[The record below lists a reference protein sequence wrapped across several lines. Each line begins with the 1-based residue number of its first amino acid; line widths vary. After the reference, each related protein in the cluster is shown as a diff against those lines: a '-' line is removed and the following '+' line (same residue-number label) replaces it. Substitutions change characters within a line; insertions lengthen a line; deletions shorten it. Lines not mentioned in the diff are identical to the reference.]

1 MYLAK
6 TAGGEIERMKPFEIN
21 EKLYKH
27 YKEAKEIADGR
38 LVAVL
43 LQGSQNY
50 GLDYEKS
57 DIDSKAIL
65 VPSFND
71 IVLNKKPISTTH
83 IRDNEEHIDL
93 KDIRLMFQCYKKQNL
108 NFVETLFTKYKF
120 IKQEYWVEWEKLI
133 NAREQIARY
142 NPFAAVKS
150 MKGIA
155 MEKYHALKHPYPIA
169 IKEIEKFGYSSK
181 QLHHLLR
188 VEDFLYKY
196 IAGVPYEECIT
207 PTEIKRDELL
217 RIKANPGLFTPETA
231 EKIAANALINIENMA
246 DDYCLKVENKGN
258 QEIEDLFNEV
268 LTNIIKMSIRSEIL

>member
-1 MYLAK
+1 
-6 TAGGEIERMKPFEIN
+6 MKPFEIN

-108 NFVETLFTKYKF
+108 NFVETLFTDYRF
-120 IKQEYWVEWEKLI
+120 IEQVYQVEWEKLV

-142 NPFAAVKS
+142 NPYIAVKS

-155 MEKYHALKHPYPIA
+155 MEKYHALKHPYPVA
-169 IKEIEKFGYSSK
+169 AEEIEKFGYASK

-196 IAGVPYEECIT
+196 IAGAPYKECMT

-217 RIKANPGLFTPETA
+217 RIKANPGLFKPETA
-231 EKIAANALINIENMA
+231 QKIADTALTNICDFA
-246 DDYCLKVENKGN
+246 QDFCLKIENKGN
-258 QEIEDLFNEV
+258 PEVEALLNEV
-268 LTNIIKMSIRSEIL
+268 LTNIIKINIRGEIL

>member
-1 MYLAK
+1 MNASL
-6 TAGGEIERMKPFEIN
+6 TNER
-21 EKLYKH
+21 LYDH
-27 YKEAKEIADGR
+27 YKEAKEIADER

-108 NFVETLFTKYKF
+108 NFVETLFTDFRY
-120 IKQEYWVEWEKLI
+120 IRLRYEEEWKKLI
-133 NAREQIARY
+133 DAREQIARY

-155 MEKYHALKHPYPIA
+155 MEKHHALTHPYPCA
-169 IKEIEKFGYSSK
+169 IEELERFGYASK

-188 VEDFLYKY
+188 VEDFITKYVSDAPYKK
-196 IAGVPYEECIT
+196 CMT
-207 PTEIKRDELL
+207 PSETKVDQLM
-217 RIKANPGLFTPETA
+217 RIKTNPGLFSAETA
-231 EKIAANALINIENMA
+231 QKIADNALKNIIEVSDN
-246 DDYCLKVENKGN
+246 YCQLVENKGN
-258 QEIEDLFNEV
+258 SEIEALLNEV
-268 LTNIIKMSIRSEIL
+268 LTNIMKISIRSELMW

>member
-1 MYLAK
+1 
-6 TAGGEIERMKPFEIN
+6 MKSFKIN
-21 EKLYKH
+21 ERLYEH

-71 IVLNKKPISTTH
+71 IVLNKKPISTTY

-108 NFVETLFTKYKF
+108 NFVETLFTDYQF
-120 IKQEYWVEWEKLI
+120 VEQVYQVEWEKLV

-142 NPFAAVKS
+142 NPHTAVRS

-169 IKEIEKFGYSSK
+169 AEEIEKFGYASK

-188 VEDFLYKY
+188 IEDFLYKY
-196 IAGVPYEECIT
+196 IAGAPYKECMT
-207 PTEIKRDELL
+207 PTSIKRDELL
-217 RIKANPGLFTPETA
+217 RIKANPGLFRPETA
-231 EKIAANALINIENMA
+231 QKIADTALTNICDFA
-246 DDYCLKVENKGN
+246 QDFCLKIENKGN
-258 QEIEDLFNEV
+258 PEVEALLNEV
-268 LTNIIKMSIRSEIL
+268 LTNIIKINIRGEIL

>member
-1 MYLAK
+1 MNANLIA
-6 TAGGEIERMKPFEIN
+6 ERLLE
-21 EKLYKH
+21 H

-50 GLDYEKS
+50 GLNYEKS

-108 NFVETLFTKYKF
+108 NFVETLFTDYQF
-120 IKQEYWVEWEKLI
+120 VEQEYQVEWEKLV

-142 NPFAAVKS
+142 NPYAAVKS

-155 MEKYHALKHPYPIA
+155 MEKYHALKHPYPVA
-169 IKEIEKFGYSSK
+169 AEEIEKFGYSSK

-188 VEDFLYKY
+188 VEDFLCKY
-196 IAGVPYEECIT
+196 IAGASYKECMT

-217 RIKANPGLFTPETA
+217 RIKSNPGLFTPETA
-231 EKIAANALINIENMA
+231 EKIAANSIVNIVDIA

-258 QEIEDLFNEV
+258 QEVEELLNEV

>member
-1 MYLAK
+1 MYQVKNAQ
-6 TAGGEIERMKPFEIN
+6 GEIEKMKPFEIN
-21 EKLYKH
+21 TRLYEH
-27 YKEAKEIADGR
+27 YKEAKEIADER

-108 NFVETLFTKYKF
+108 NFVETLFTDYQF
-120 IKQEYWVEWEKLI
+120 IEQVYQVEWEKLV

-142 NPFAAVKS
+142 NPYIAVKS

-155 MEKYHALKHPYPIA
+155 MEKYHALKHPYPA
-169 IKEIEKFGYSSK
+169 AAEEIEKFGYASK

-196 IAGVPYEECIT
+196 IAGAPYKECMT
-207 PTEIKRDELL
+207 PTEAKRDELL

-231 EKIAANALINIENMA
+231 QKIADTSLTNICDFA
-246 DDYCLKVENKGN
+246 QDFCLRVENKGN
-258 QEIEDLFNEV
+258 QEIEILLNEV
-268 LTNIIKMSIRSEIL
+268 LTNIIKISIRSEIL

>member
-1 MYLAK
+1 
-6 TAGGEIERMKPFEIN
+6 MKPIEIN

-27 YKEAKEIADGR
+27 YKEAKEITNGR

-93 KDIRLMFQCYKKQNL
+93 KDIRLMIQCYKKQNL
-108 NFVETLFTKYKF
+108 NFIETLFTKYKF
-120 IKQEYWVEWEKLI
+120 IEQKYWTEWEKLV

-142 NPFAAVKS
+142 NPFAAVKA
-150 MKGIA
+150 MKGTA
-155 MEKYHALKHPYPIA
+155 MEKYHALKHPYPVA
-169 IKEIEKFGYSSK
+169 AKEIEKFGYASK

-188 VEDFLYKY
+188 IENFLYKY
-196 IAGVPYEECIT
+196 IAGAPYEECMI
-207 PTEIKRDELL
+207 PTEAKRDELL
-217 RIKANPGLFTPETA
+217 RIKSNPGLFTPETA
-231 EKIAANALINIENMA
+231 EKIAANTLVNIEDMSDN
-246 DDYCLKVENKGN
+246 YCLKVENKGN
-258 QEIEDLFNEV
+258 QEIENLLNEV